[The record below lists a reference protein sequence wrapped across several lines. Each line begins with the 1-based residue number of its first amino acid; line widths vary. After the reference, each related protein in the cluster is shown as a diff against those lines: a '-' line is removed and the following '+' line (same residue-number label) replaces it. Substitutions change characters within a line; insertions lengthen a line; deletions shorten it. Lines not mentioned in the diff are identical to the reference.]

1 MTIINAAHGED
12 FYSPEH
18 QVSTVCKDCLRDD
31 KVSVSQINEVRHA

>member
-18 QVSTVCKDCLRDD
+18 QVSTVSKDC
-31 KVSVSQINEVRHA
+31 HAG